1 MHVKY
6 KLSAAWS
13 YLCMYLSL
21 GADIGRRRH
30 INGGVDHL
38 FALGSTSLRER
49 QFAYHSLYG
58 VQSIGSIK

>member
-21 GADIGRRRH
+21 GADIG
-30 INGGVDHL
+30 IDVNGGVEYV
-38 FALGSTSLRER
+38 GSAGLRR
-49 QFAYHSLYG
+49 LYG
-58 VQSIGSIK
+58 LVHIH